1 MRRFSFQAY
10 CDKIRP
16 QTNLAFSLTST
27 EVSANA
33 GPQHADIPPM
43 ETIIFRRSQSRN
55 ALLRMIILAVAIAA
69 VVIWKIDYINAVY
82 FRDQL
87 TVTGWV
93 INGAIVTLFGLG
105 VLKMITSFLSYS
117 REESAMIRFMKNLD
131 NDASD
136 ALKGVSKKSIIARR
150 YATLEKMHANHTP
163 VNQSAI
169 ASTLVA
175 SESTRNSFPRFISNT
190 LILTGVFGT
199 IVSLSLAL
207 IGASDLLENA
217 VNVNGM
223 GLVVHGMSTAL
234 STTITAIACYM
245 YFGYFYIKLT
255 DVQTNLISAIE
266 QITTSHLL
274 PRFQVKTDSV
284 LYEFTGLIRSL
295 QGLVRQMAD
304 SQSNFAE
311 VEKNLVETVDTY
323 RDNVEGM
330 NQELAD
336 IKGILRIGF
345 RLGEK

>member
-1 MRRFSFQAY
+1 M
-10 CDKIRP
+10 D
-16 QTNLAFSLTST
+16 
-27 EVSANA
+27 
-33 GPQHADIPPM
+33 
-43 ETIIFRRSQSRN
+43 TIQFRRHQSRN
-55 ALLRMIILAVAIAA
+55 TLFRMLLIAFGFAAIM
-69 VVIWKIDYINAVY
+69 VWKYDYINSVY

-87 TVTGWV
+87 TATGWI
-93 INGAIVTLFGLG
+93 INGAIIALFTLG
-105 VLKMITSFLSYS
+105 VMKMVSIFISYS
-117 REESAMIRFMKNLD
+117 REEAAMVRFLKNISTEAPD
-131 NDASD
+131 T
-136 ALKGVSKKSIIARR
+136 LKGVSRRSIISRR
-150 YATLEKMHANHTP
+150 FTTLEKLHQSHTP
-163 VNQSAI
+163 VNQSAL

-223 GLVVHGMSTAL
+223 GMVVHGMSTAL

-245 YFGYFYIKLT
+245 YFGYFFVKLT

-266 QITTSHLL
+266 QVTTTHLM
-274 PRFQVKTDSV
+274 PRFQMQTDSV

-295 QGLVRQMAD
+295 QGLVQQMAQ
-304 SQSNFAE
+304 SQSNFTE
-311 VEKNLVETVDTY
+311 VEQNLVETVETY
-323 RDNVEGM
+323 KSNVEGM

>member
-1 MRRFSFQAY
+1 MLL
-10 CDKIRP
+10 I
-16 QTNLAFSLTST
+16 AFGF
-27 EVSANA
+27 A
-33 GPQHADIPPM
+33 
-43 ETIIFRRSQSRN
+43 
-55 ALLRMIILAVAIAA
+55 AIM
-69 VVIWKIDYINAVY
+69 VWKYDYINSVY

-87 TVTGWV
+87 TATGWI
-93 INGAIVTLFGLG
+93 INGAIIALFTLG
-105 VLKMITSFLSYS
+105 VMKMVSIFISYS
-117 REESAMIRFMKNLD
+117 REEAAMVRFLKNISTEAPD
-131 NDASD
+131 T
-136 ALKGVSKKSIIARR
+136 LKGVSRRSIISRR
-150 YATLEKMHANHTP
+150 FTTLEKLHQSHTP
-163 VNQSAI
+163 VNQSAL

-223 GLVVHGMSTAL
+223 GMVVHGMSTAL

-245 YFGYFYIKLT
+245 YFGYFFVKLT

-266 QITTSHLL
+266 QVTTTHLM
-274 PRFQVKTDSV
+274 PRFQMQTDSV

-295 QGLVRQMAD
+295 QGLVQQMAQ
-304 SQSNFAE
+304 SQSNFTE
-311 VEKNLVETVDTY
+311 VEQNLVETVETY
-323 RDNVEGM
+323 KSNVEGM

>member
-1 MRRFSFQAY
+1 M
-10 CDKIRP
+10 D
-16 QTNLAFSLTST
+16 TL
-27 EVSANA
+27 
-33 GPQHADIPPM
+33 H
-43 ETIIFRRSQSRN
+43 FRRHLSRN
-55 ALLRMIILAVAIAA
+55 TLLRMIVLAVVVAAI
-69 VVIWKIDYINAVY
+69 VIWKFDYINDVY

-87 TVTGWV
+87 TPTGKI
-93 INGAIVTLFGLG
+93 INGAIITLFTLG
-105 VLKMITSFLSYS
+105 VIKMISIFLSYM
-117 REESAMIRFMKNLD
+117 REEAAMMRFIKNID
-131 NDASD
+131 SNAADT
-136 ALKGVSKKSIIARR
+136 LKGVPKKSIIGRR
-150 YATLEKMHANHTP
+150 YTTLEKLHAEHIP
-163 VNQSAI
+163 VNQSAM

-175 SESTRNSFPRFISNT
+175 AESTRNSLPRFISNT

-245 YFGYFYIKLT
+245 YFGYFFIKLT

-266 QITTSHLL
+266 QVTTSHLM
-274 PRFQVKTDSV
+274 PRFQMKTDSV

-295 QGLVRQMAD
+295 QGLVRQMSE
-304 SQSNFAE
+304 SQANFTE

-345 RLGEK
+345 RLGDK